1 MRVQKYSVMGDSVGI
16 WGHYYLRTYAKH
28 KNCRVAALIDQ
39 VCDYRQAFTVQLSDE
54 VIDV

>member
-1 MRVQKYSVMGDSVGI
+1 MTVQKYSVMGDSVGI
-16 WGHYYLRTYAKH
+16 WGHCYLRTYAKH

-39 VCDYRQAFTVQLSDE
+39 VCDYRQAFTVQLGDE

>member
-1 MRVQKYSVMGDSVGI
+1 MTVQKYSVMGDSVGI

-28 KNCRVAALIDQ
+28 KNYRVAALIDH
-39 VCDYRQAFTVQLSDE
+39 VCDYHQAFTVQLGDE